1 MKAELEPV
9 LIINNFVE
17 GITECIITQVTV
29 YGAAAL
35 HPGSVVETWSLSLQ
49 PRLVY

>member
-1 MKAELEPV
+1 MKVELEPV

-17 GITECIITQVTV
+17 GIPECITTQVIV
-29 YGAAAL
+29 CGAAAL
-35 HPGSVVETWSLSLQ
+35 HHGSVVETWSLSLQ

>member
-17 GITECIITQVTV
+17 GIPELLQLKLLCVEQRHVII
-29 YGAAAL
+29 
-35 HPGSVVETWSLSLQ
+35 
-49 PRLVY
+49 